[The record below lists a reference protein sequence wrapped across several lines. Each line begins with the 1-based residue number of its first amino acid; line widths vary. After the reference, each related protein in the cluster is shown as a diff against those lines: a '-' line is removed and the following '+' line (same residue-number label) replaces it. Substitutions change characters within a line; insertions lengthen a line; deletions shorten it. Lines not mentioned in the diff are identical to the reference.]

1 MAYYFIFPEKDATI
15 YSHPYRL
22 DLNTGKV
29 ETLSLTTEVGNDN
42 NDYYPSRFLLKFKDS
57 DIKSVIVNKVSGS
70 LSKTYLANGSSS
82 LSGSREIPFSSSL
95 RLYATEYSNNLPTS
109 QKIELYPLGYDWDN
123 GTQRYI
129 DHPYQR
135 GVVSNG
141 VSWKYID
148 NGTTKTSWPAA
159 ITGQTSSYTGS
170 NIGGGTWW
178 TGSGFESTQSITIVD
193 NFDLNFEVTNQVK
206 KFSSSLFASEVYP
219 KGITNNGFIIKREN
233 DTDLSTDDS
242 TLKYFSLD
250 THTIFSPTLIFK
262 WDDSTYVTGSN
273 SILNSGKIHLNFNN
287 LKKEYKQSEEP
298 TLRLNV
304 REQYPTR
311 KFVTTSNYLNINY
324 LTQNSYYSIEDY
336 TSKEVIIPF
345 DTEYTKLSADKD
357 GMYFKLY
364 MQGLQ
369 PERYY
374 RLLIR
379 HDNNDGIIIYD
390 NDYYFKVI
398 R

>member
-1 MAYYFIFPEKDATI
+1 MAYYFLFPEKDTTI
-15 YSHPYRL
+15 YSHPYRT
-22 DLNTGKV
+22 DLNTGRV
-29 ETLSLTTEVGNDN
+29 ETLSLTTEVGNDDKN
-42 NDYYPSRFLLKFKDS
+42 HYPSRFLLKFKDS
-57 DIKSVIVNKVSGS
+57 EIKTVIVDKISGS
-70 LSKTYLANGSSS
+70 LSQTLLANGSSS
-82 LSGSREIPFSSSL
+82 LSGSTEIPFSSSL
-95 RLYATEYSNNLPTS
+95 KIYSTEFSNNLPTS
-109 QKIELYPLGYDWDN
+109 QVVELYPLTVDWDN

-135 GVVSNG
+135 GVVSDG
-141 VSWKYID
+141 TSWEYRD
-148 NGTTKTSWPAA
+148 NGTLKNPWPNAT
-159 ITGQTSSYTGS
+159 TGQTSSYTGS

-178 TGSGFESTQSITIVD
+178 TGSGFESSQSITIVD
-193 NFDLNFEVTNQVK
+193 NFDLNFNVTSQIK
-206 KFSSSLFASEVYP
+206 KYSSSLFSSLTWP
-219 KGITNNGFIIKREN
+219 DGIPNRGFIVKRE
-233 DTDLSTDDS
+233 DDVDLSTNDG

-262 WDDSTYVTGSN
+262 WDDSMYITGSDN
-273 SILNSGKIHLNFNN
+273 ILNSGKIQLTFSN

-304 REQYPTR
+304 RKQFPVRE
-311 KFVTTSNYLNINY
+311 FTTSSNYLKLNY

-336 TSKEVIIPF
+336 TSKEVIVPF
-345 DTEYTKLSADKD
+345 DTEFTKLSADKE

-379 HDNNDGIIIYD
+379 HDNNDGTNIYD
-390 NDYYFKVI
+390 NDSYFKVT